1 MNAQLFRK
9 RHDVVTFAEAINRHL
24 TECPWISSDPSLS
37 HLQLLSLQRVP
48 LESVSELGFSPNQ
61 IGPSVPIGEVGL
73 VSGPSG
79 SLLTIDYA
87 GNLNSINPGNGAL
100 TVIGAT
106 GLCVNIA
113 AFGQLGVNLYA
124 TDLNN
129 NFYSLDAS
137 TGAGHLIGATHLP
150 TIPFVPGTSNADGTI
165 NIFNEALFSVGG
177 KLYATLNAD
186 IFDPGVPVISPVI
199 DAGLYE
205 IDPNSGV
212 ATLVS
217 PTELLIT
224 SALDINGTVYGF
236 AGNAEAQSHSLTLDV
251 ASGTTTFITNV
262 DSAAG
267 LIFGIFGA
275 APVPEPTSLLLAA
288 FGIAAVTFWKLRR
301 ASHAS

>member
-1 MNAQLFRK
+1 
-9 RHDVVTFAEAINRHL
+9 
-24 TECPWISSDPSLS
+24 
-37 HLQLLSLQRVP
+37 
-48 LESVSELGFSPNQ
+48 
-61 IGPSVPIGEVGL
+61 VGL

-87 GNLNSINPGNGAL
+87 GSLNSINPGNGAL

-106 GLCVNIA
+106 GLGINIA

-137 TGAGHLIGATHLP
+137 TGAGHLIGTTHLP
-150 TIPFVPGTSNADGTI
+150 TIPFVPGTPNADGTI

-177 KLYATLNAD
+177 KLYATMDAD

-262 DSAAG
+262 DPAAG
-267 LIFGIFGA
+267 LIFGA

>member
-1 MNAQLFRK
+1 MLGMFLFAVLALGDPVVYVVTQNQSQGTQLFGTA
-9 RHDVVTFAEAINRHL
+9 DLVTGSF
-24 TECPWISSDPSLS
+24 
-37 HLQLLSLQRVP
+37 
-48 LESVSELGFSPNQ
+48 NQ
-61 IGPSVPIGEVGL
+61 IGPSVSIGEVGL

-87 GNLNSINPGNGAL
+87 GSLNSINPGNGAL

-106 GLCVNIA
+106 GLGINIA

-137 TGAGHLIGATHLP
+137 TGAGHLIGTTHLP
-150 TIPFVPGTSNADGTI
+150 TIPFVPGTPNADGTI

-177 KLYATLNAD
+177 KLYATMDAD

-262 DSAAG
+262 DPAAG
-267 LIFGIFGA
+267 LIFGA